1 MTSSYW
7 WFYDTTAWLPLS
19 NSMPG
24 VSRAALSTC
33 FYISVVNRDPA
44 GNRTRDLRRPKQ
56 TLYRLGH
63 RRGSAVHCSGI
74 SGFRVLKAFQ
84 IRRKYSGPSELKHCN
99 RDSKIKFKG
108 QRSKILQRVKQRDI
122 INISWYLVA
131 QRPCI
136 CVKSYFLRITRPTSY
151 FSPQNQ
157 RPQVLL
163 RIKFMSA
170 DIFLILGW

>member
-1 MTSSYW
+1 MKAPEVLLCTYIVPQRGMTSSYW

-44 GNRTRDLRRPKQ
+44 GNRTGNRTRDLRRPKQ
-56 TLYRLGH
+56 TLYPLGH
-63 RRGSAVHCSGI
+63 RRGSAVRCSGI
-74 SGFRVLKAFQ
+74 SGFRVLKALQ

-122 INISWYLVA
+122 INI
-131 QRPCI
+131 R
-136 CVKSYFLRITRPTSY
+136 
-151 FSPQNQ
+151 
-157 RPQVLL
+157 
-163 RIKFMSA
+163 
-170 DIFLILGW
+170 